1 MISITEARQIITEQH
16 RLLDSTKV
24 PLLNSRGKVLSQDLF
39 APVALPPFRQSSVD
53 GFALN
58 MGDDVI
64 HSFQLME
71 GESAAG
77 NSSAVSLKPGQA
89 LRIFTG
95 AALPKG
101 TDTVVMQEKTKVEN
115 NYLFVDDPLLK
126 KGNNVRETG
135 SDLGLNQLALPKG
148 TVMNPA
154 SIGLAASLGYTEIP
168 VHRSPAVTILITGN
182 ELQQPGSPLTGS
194 QVYES
199 NSWSLSAALQQSGV
213 HTINIQRVPDQLE
226 ATITILQDALTS
238 SDMVLITG
246 GVSVGD
252 YDYVEEGAAKAGIKQ
267 LFHKVKQ
274 RPGKPL
280 YFGTKDHVVVFGLPG
295 NPSSALTSYYL
306 YIAPLIAFMQ
316 GLPNP
321 VQEVK
326 AKLQNNVTTP
336 SGLTC
341 YLKGYYD
348 KGKAE
353 AFTGQES
360 YKMKS
365 YSVANCLIE
374 IPEQETTCNAGAEL
388 TIYLLPNH

>member
-1 MISITEARQIITEQH
+1 MISVTEARQIITEQH
-16 RLLDSTKV
+16 RLLDSTTV

-53 GFALN
+53 GYALN

-64 HSFQLME
+64 HSFQLLE

-77 NSSAVSLKPGQA
+77 SASAIILKPGQA
-89 LRIFTG
+89 IRIFTG
-95 AALPKG
+95 AALPEG
-101 TDTVVMQEKTKVEN
+101 ADTVVMQEKTKVEQSE
-115 NYLFVDDPLLK
+115 LFIDDPLIK
-126 KGNNVRETG
+126 IGSNVREKG
-135 SDLGLNQLALPKG
+135 SDLELNQLALPKG
-148 TVMNPA
+148 TIMNPA
-154 SIGLAASLGYTEIP
+154 AIGLAASLGIAEIP
-168 VHRSPAVTILITGN
+168 VHRSPIVTILITGN
-182 ELQQPGSPLTGS
+182 ELQQQGIPLTGS

-213 HTINIQRVPDQLE
+213 NTINIQRVPDQLE
-226 ATITILQDALTS
+226 ATITLLQNALTS
-238 SDMVLITG
+238 CDLILITG

-252 YDYVEEGAAKAGIKQ
+252 YDYVVEAAAKAGIKQ

-280 YFGTKDHVVVFGLPG
+280 YFGTKDQVVVFGLPG
-295 NPSSALTSYYL
+295 NPSSALTGYYL

-316 GLPNP
+316 GLPDP
-321 VQEVK
+321 VQKMK
-326 AKLQNNVTTP
+326 AVLQNDVNTP

-341 YLKGYYD
+341 FLKGYYEN
-348 KGKAE
+348 GKAE

-374 IPEQETTCNAGAEL
+374 VPEQVTNCVAGTEL
-388 TIYLLPNH
+388 SVYLLPNH

>member
-1 MISITEARQIITEQH
+1 MISVTEARQIITEQH

-53 GFALN
+53 GYALN

-64 HSFQLME
+64 RSFQLMD

-77 NSSAVSLKPGQA
+77 SSSAVSLKPGQA

-95 AALPKG
+95 AALPEG
-101 TDTVVMQEKTKVEN
+101 ADTVVMQEKTIVEN
-115 NYLFVDDPLLK
+115 NSLFIHDLNLK
-126 KGNNVRETG
+126 KGSNVREQG
-135 SDLGLNQLALPKG
+135 SDLEINQLALPKG
-148 TVMNPA
+148 TIMNPA
-154 SIGLAASLGYTEIP
+154 AIGFAASLGITEIP
-168 VHRSPAVTILITGN
+168 VHRSPVVTILITGN
-182 ELQQPGSPLTGS
+182 ELQQQGIPLTGS

-199 NSWSLSAALQQSGV
+199 NSWSLSAALQQGGV
-213 HTINIQRVPDQLE
+213 HVINIQRVPDQLE
-226 ATITILQDALTS
+226 ATITLLQNALTS

-252 YDYVEEGAAKAGIKQ
+252 YDYVVEAAAKAGIKQ

-306 YIAPLIAFMQ
+306 HIAPLIAFMQ
-316 GLPNP
+316 GLPDP

-348 KGKAE
+348 NGKAE

-388 TIYLLPNH
+388 TVYLLPNH

>member
-1 MISITEARQIITEQH
+1 MISVTEASQIITEQH
-16 RLLDSTKV
+16 RLLGSTTV

-53 GFALN
+53 GYALN
-58 MGDDVI
+58 MGDEVN
-64 HSFQLME
+64 HSFQLLE
-71 GESAAG
+71 GESVAG
-77 NSSAVSLKPGQA
+77 SASAIILKPGQA
-89 LRIFTG
+89 IRIFTG
-95 AALPKG
+95 AALPEG
-101 TDTVVMQEKTKVEN
+101 ADTVVMQEKTKVEQSD
-115 NYLFVDDPLLK
+115 LFINDPLLK
-126 KGNNVRETG
+126 KGSNVREKG
-135 SDLGLNQLALPKG
+135 SDLELNQLALPKG
-148 TVMNPA
+148 TIMNPA
-154 SIGLAASLGYTEIP
+154 AIGLAASLGIAEIP
-168 VHRSPAVTILITGN
+168 VHRSPIVTILITGN
-182 ELQQPGSPLTGS
+182 ELQQQGIPLTGS

-213 HTINIQRVPDQLE
+213 NTINIQRVPDQLE
-226 ATITILQDALTS
+226 ATITLLQNALTS
-238 SDMVLITG
+238 CDLILITG

-252 YDYVEEGAAKAGIKQ
+252 YDYVVEAAAKAGIKQ

-316 GLPNP
+316 GLPDP

-326 AKLQNNVTTP
+326 AKLQNDVTTP

-348 KGKAE
+348 NGKAE

-374 IPEQETTCNAGAEL
+374 VPEQVTNCVAGTEL
-388 TIYLLPNH
+388 SVYLLPNH